1 MSARAL
7 GVLCARHSSS
17 LLAERVLWAF
27 RCRVR
32 SRRAQQLLLVLAT
45 LADPRGRIYA
55 GAEVIASTAEL
66 SVQEYSVFLRMLKNR
81 GFVEYEFEWNPGLVT
96 GQGFLFLRFENNEK

>member
-27 RCRVR
+27 RSRVR

-45 LADPRGRIYA
+45 LADAGGRIYA
-55 GAEVIASTAEL
+55 AAEVIAATAEL
-66 SVQEYSVFLRMLKNR
+66 SVQEYSVFLRLLKNR
-81 GFVEYEFEWNPGLVT
+81 GLVGYEVEWSPGFVKC
-96 GQGFLFLRFENNEK
+96 QGFLFLRFDNK

>member
-45 LADPRGRIYA
+45 LADPQGRVYA
-55 GAEVIASTAEL
+55 SAEVIAATAEL
-66 SVQEYSVFLRMLKNR
+66 SVQEYSVFLRLLSNR
-81 GFVEYEFEWNPGLVT
+81 GFVGYDFEWNPGAVS
-96 GQGFLFLRFENNEK
+96 GQGFLFLRFDNN

>member
-1 MSARAL
+1 MSDRAL

-17 LLAERVLWAF
+17 LLVERVLWAF

-32 SRRAQQLLLVLAT
+32 SRRAQQLLLVLAA
-45 LADPRGRIYA
+45 LADSQGRIYA
-55 GAEVIASTAEL
+55 GAHVLAATAEL

-81 GFVEYEFEWNPGLVT
+81 GFVGYEFEWNPGFVT
-96 GQGFLFLRFENNEK
+96 GQGFLFLRLENN

>member
-27 RCRVR
+27 RCRMR
-32 SRRAQQLLLVLAT
+32 SRRAQQLLLVLAA

-55 GAEVIASTAEL
+55 GAEVIAATAEL

-81 GFVEYEFEWNPGLVT
+81 GFVGYDFEWNPGFVT
-96 GQGFLFLRFENNEK
+96 GQGFLFLQFENN